1 MAEDEQ
7 DETEPQV
14 GLLLKAALALA
25 ALSIVLTLVLT
36 GLVHD
41 VHHRADAV
49 TTELDHQRL
58 RRYGIS
64 ADDSR

>member
-14 GLLLKAALALA
+14 GFLLKAALALA

-36 GLVHD
+36 AVVHNVHD
-41 VHHRADAV
+41 RAAAV
-49 TTELDHQRL
+49 TTELDRQRL
-58 RRYGIS
+58 HQYGLTS
-64 ADDSR
+64 DETP